1 MVDGGL
7 RFNVARPDGRD
18 VPGHEAPDQY
28 AQKASMSLARTGE
41 MCPVAQRET
50 TAEVIASMSL
60 ARTGEMCPRYGRALM
75 LEVSWVTMREP
86 PCPRQSTLQ
95 N

>member
-1 MVDGGL
+1 
-7 RFNVARPDGRD
+7 
-18 VPGHEAPDQY
+18 
-28 AQKASMSLARTGE
+28 
-41 MCPVAQRET
+41 
-50 TAEVIASMSL
+50 
-60 ARTGEMCPRYGRALM
+60 MCPRYGRALM